1 MNDIGTIEYLATR
14 TRAAG
19 DCVLRFITAGSVD
32 DGKSTLIGRLLH
44 DSRALAE
51 DQLGAVTRA
60 SSRRGGGELDLSL
73 LTDGLEAEREQGI
86 TIDVA
91 YRHFATARRRFIIAD
106 TPGHEQY
113 TRNMVTGASTADA
126 AVILIDARKGVLSQT
141 RRHATIA
148 HLLGVRHLIVAVNK
162 MDLVDYRKAVF
173 DRIGDEFNGFAGEL
187 GVTSARLIPVSALCA
202 DMIVERGERIGWYR
216 GPTVLQALES
226 IESGGHHAHS
236 ALRLPVQVL
245 VRPSSNGDFRGY
257 AGRIESGVLMQG
269 AEVIALPSGRS
280 TFVRDIVSLE
290 GSRSVAA
297 AGESVTVLLRDELDI
312 SRGDM
317 LADAA
322 FPPRITRNVDA
333 TVCWLANE
341 PLQPNARLL
350 LKHTTR
356 STRAKLR
363 SLNYRVDI
371 HTLERHRAPPTLAM
385 NDIAHLSL
393 TLQQPIFCDPYA
405 VNRATGAFIL
415 IDEASNA
422 TVAAGL
428 IE

>member
-1 MNDIGTIEYLATR
+1 
-14 TRAAG
+14 
-19 DCVLRFITAGSVD
+19 
-32 DGKSTLIGRLLH
+32 
-44 DSRALAE
+44 
-51 DQLGAVTRA
+51 
-60 SSRRGGGELDLSL
+60 
-73 LTDGLEAEREQGI
+73 
-86 TIDVA
+86 
-91 YRHFATARRRFIIAD
+91 
-106 TPGHEQY
+106 
-113 TRNMVTGASTADA
+113 MVTGASTADA

-162 MDLVDYRKAVF
+162 MDLVAYRKDVF
-173 DRIGDEFNGFAGEL
+173 DRIGDEFNAFAGEL
-187 GVTSARLIPVSALCA
+187 GATGARLIPVSALCA
-202 DMIVERGERIGWYR
+202 DMIVERGERIDWYD

-226 IESGGHHAHS
+226 FESGAHKAHD

-290 GSRSVAA
+290 GSHTVAA
-297 AGESVTVLLRDELDI
+297 AGESVTVLLRDALDI

-317 LADAA
+317 LVDAA
-322 FPPRITRNVDA
+322 FPPRVTQNIDA
-333 TVCWLANE
+333 TVCWLAQE
-341 PLQPNARLL
+341 PLQANARLL

-371 HTLERHRAPPTLAM
+371 HTLERHGAPPTLAM

-393 TLQQPIFCDPYA
+393 TLQQPIFCDAYA
-405 VNRATGAFIL
+405 VNRGTGAFIL